1 MTDGQH
7 CILTSRIILGVLLC
21 VHVSVSFAQAQTA
34 DLAPGLAVTSEISPE
49 QSQLFQFSLQQDH
62 TAEVTLSAKDFR
74 LFVRVI
80 APDGSTLMEVVQR
93 RYGPLMWDFIAPLSG
108 RYQLSVSSFER
119 ANTKIGYELKVG
131 QIRPATPRDRASMSA
146 AADFYRSETLRS
158 RSESPEFEQ
167 VRKGYE
173 SAAIAWTRASQWS
186 RAALAW
192 EQLAEVHFNRGDYTS
207 ALQNFLKAEQASQR
221 SRDPFLA
228 VNQRLN
234 IGYVYVFRGDFD
246 TASNVFDQCERMLAK
261 IPVDHSAARKLIEAR
276 LENNRGE
283 VKYARGQ
290 LKATFDPFRRALAL
304 WKDAGDRQGE
314 ALARLNLG
322 YSYLDSGSANE
333 ASQEFETSLKLTR
346 EIADKRGEA
355 LTLTA
360 QGNLYTMLGDRYAAA
375 ASHRHARD
383 LFRLVGDEQ
392 GEAVTLNGLGKVF
405 EDLNRKKE
413 ALDNYSQALSLNN
426 KIGNKDFAA
435 VSAYY
440 VGRVWRDLGDFDQA
454 LEHLRKSIVLN
465 EKLGKRRMAAL
476 ASVDIASILIKQH
489 KFVEAENIYRRTLDY
504 YKDIADLRRQ
514 ALIYQGLGELHNV
527 RGQPAMALSQYELSL
542 NLFQQIKDP
551 QGQAE
556 SLYWLASLSQQ
567 QGRLNDARAYSSRAI
582 ELIEFQR
589 ARLVGQNWRSSYFAS
604 VRRHFEMYV
613 DILMQLDREQPGQ
626 GYKVKAFEASEQSRA
641 RSLLETLAESESE
654 IRLGVDQSLLNRER
668 QLRQQL
674 SAKAIYQLEV
684 LNTADQN
691 PDPELESEIRDLN
704 NEYDFVQTE
713 IKAQSPAFA
722 QLIKPSTLTL
732 QQVQA
737 SLKEEPEKTVLLEYM
752 LGADRSYVW
761 LVTPTDLI
769 ARELPGKRTLENLSY
784 EVYQSLIARR
794 KQPDE
799 RLAEYQERYPIVEER
814 FCPTAAQLSQ
824 ILLAPLTTT
833 SEVERVLVAPDGNL
847 QYLPFDALPAP
858 AADGSLPRCRLTAD
872 AKIYEPLLE
881 KLQVV
886 NLPSFSSLTILRQL
900 KMPSPSRG
908 IAVWADPVF
917 ELDDPRVSPELASSL
932 RDRIQREQT
941 APIQLPASTNEFG
954 YLPPT
959 RLLSTEEEAQSIMRF
974 APAGLTVLLTGFAAN
989 RESTIGQ
996 DWNNYRILHFATH
1009 SFVNTRYPS
1018 LSGLLLST
1026 INEQGQTQ
1034 NGLLQL
1040 HDIYGLRLN
1049 ADLVVLSGCQT
1060 GLGEE
1065 LSGEGLVG
1073 LTQGFLYAGSRSVMV
1088 SLWPV
1093 EDKTTAS
1100 LMAEFYRAMLEENL
1114 APAVALR
1121 QAKLKMFK
1129 NNQSRLPYYWA
1140 AFVIQGEFRPP
1151 KVSWRNRIDTRM
1163 IWAGVAISGIASWL
1177 VYTWWT
1183 RRRQRRSQT
1192 NFQEQ

>member
-1 MTDGQH
+1 MT
-7 CILTSRIILGVLLC
+7 R
-21 VHVSVSFAQAQTA
+21 
-34 DLAPGLAVTSEISPE
+34 EISPE
-49 QSQLFQFSLQQDH
+49 QSQVFQFSLQQDH
-62 TAEVTLSAKDFR
+62 VVDVTLSAKDFH

-80 APDGSTLMEVVQR
+80 APDGSTVMEVVQR
-93 RYGPLMWDFIAPLSG
+93 HYGPLTWEFIAPLSG

-119 ANTKIGYELKVG
+119 ANSKTQYELKIG
-131 QIRPATPRDRASMSA
+131 QIRPATARDRASVA
-146 AADFYRSETLRS
+146 PLVDFYRAEILRS
-158 RSESPEFEQ
+158 RSESPE
-167 VRKGYE
+167 VGNILNGYE
-173 SAAIAWTRASQWS
+173 SAAVAWTRIGEWS
-186 RAALAW
+186 RAAVAW
-192 EQLAEVHFNRGDYTS
+192 EQLAEVHFNRGDYKS
-207 ALQNFLKAEQASQR
+207 ALQGFLKAQLASRR
-221 SRDPFLA
+221 SRDSFL
-228 VNQRLN
+228 VLTQRLN
-234 IGYVYVFRGDFD
+234 IGYVYVYLGELNAASDIFD
-246 TASNVFDQCERMLAK
+246 ECERMLEELPA
-261 IPVDHSAARKLIEAR
+261 DHGVARKRVEAQ
-276 LENNRGE
+276 LQNNQGE
-283 VKYARGQ
+283 VKYLRGQ

-304 WKDAGDRQGE
+304 RKDAGDRRGE
-314 ALARLNLG
+314 AVARLNLG
-322 YSYLDSGSANE
+322 YSYLDSGSATE
-333 ASQEFETSLKLTR
+333 ATQEFETALKLTR
-346 EIADKRGEA
+346 EMADKRGEA
-355 LTLTA
+355 LSLTA
-360 QGNLYTMLGDRYAAA
+360 QGNLYTLLGDRYTAA

-392 GEAVTLNGLGKVF
+392 GEAITLNGLGKVF
-405 EDLNRKKE
+405 EDLNRKHE
-413 ALDNYSQALSLNN
+413 ALDNYSQALRLNN

-454 LEHLRKSIVLN
+454 LEHLRNSIVLN
-465 EKLGKRRMAAL
+465 EKLGKRRMSAL
-476 ASVDIASILIKQH
+476 ASMDIASILVKQH
-489 KFVEAENIYRRTLDY
+489 KFAEAERTYRKTLDF

-514 ALIYQGLGELHNV
+514 ALTYQGLGELHNV

-567 QGRLNDARAYSSRAI
+567 QGRLNEARAYSSRAV

-604 VRRHFEMYV
+604 VRRHFELYV

-626 GYKVKAFEASEQSRA
+626 GFAVKAFEASEQSRA
-641 RSLLETLAESESE
+641 RSLLETLAESQSE
-654 IRLGVDQSLLNRER
+654 IRLGVDQALLNRER

-674 SAKAIYQLEV
+674 SAKAVYQLEV
-684 LNTADQN
+684 LNTVDQN
-691 PDPELESEIRDLN
+691 TDPELEGEIRELN
-704 NEYDFVQTE
+704 NEYDFVQTQ

-752 LGADRSYVW
+752 LGVDRSYVW
-761 LVTPTDLI
+761 LVTATELI
-769 ARELPGKRTLENLSY
+769 ARELPGRRVLENLSY
-784 EVYQSLIARR
+784 EVYQSLTARR

-799 RLAEYQERYPIVEER
+799 RPAEYHERYPVAEER
-814 FCPTAAQLSQ
+814 FCPSASQLSQ
-824 ILLAPLTTT
+824 ILLAPLAGA
-833 SEVERVLVAPDGNL
+833 SDVERLLVAADGNL
-847 QYLPFDALPAP
+847 QYLAFDALPAP
-858 AADGSLPRCRLTAD
+858 AADGSLPRCRLNAD

-900 KMPSPSRG
+900 KMPAPARG

-917 ELDDPRVSPELASSL
+917 ELDDPRVSPELADSL
-932 RDRIQREQT
+932 RARVQREQT
-941 APIQLPASTNEFG
+941 APVRLPANESATG
-954 YLPPT
+954 AAYLPPT

-989 RESTIGQ
+989 RESTIDR

-1100 LMAEFYRAMLEENL
+1100 LMADFYRAMLEENL

-1121 QAKLKMFK
+1121 QAKLRM
-1129 NNQSRLPYYWA
+1129 L
-1140 AFVIQGEFRPP
+1140 
-1151 KVSWRNRIDTRM
+1151 RN
-1163 IWAGVAISGIASWL
+1163 
-1177 VYTWWT
+1177 
-1183 RRRQRRSQT
+1183 
-1192 NFQEQ
+1192 